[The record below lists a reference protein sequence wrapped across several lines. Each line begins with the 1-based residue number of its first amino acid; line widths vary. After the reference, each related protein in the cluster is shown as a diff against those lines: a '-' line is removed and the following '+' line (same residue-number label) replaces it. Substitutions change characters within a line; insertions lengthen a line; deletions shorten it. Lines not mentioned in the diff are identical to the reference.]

1 MRVAV
6 VGLHYGHIGGMLCS
20 ARNACEVE
28 WVGIVEDDET
38 LCQRHLGDLTM
49 PRYHDIDQLLAEARP
64 ELVIEGLRHDG
75 KTSLVER
82 CAAANV
88 HLIMDKPLCRS
99 QEDWQRM
106 QAALSQSSSEL
117 SMWFTSRSYPPF
129 IALRDIVASGELG
142 DLVSLISTHPHKLRR
157 ETATPWYFDPDKY
170 VGTFHDLACHGVD
183 QIRWLTGCEYT
194 GVHAQWTCK
203 RFTKTPRLIDHAQAS
218 FSLENGTMAILTAD
232 WLTPQASPS
241 FGDTRFILMGTR
253 GSAHLRAY
261 GDDDLYVVSE
271 AKGAYSPT
279 LPPDRGAHFVQ
290 EFIRAIEHSQTP
302 FISKQDVLAVSLAC
316 LRAQQSAQADG
327 RWIPIGQSFAD

>member
-6 VGLHYGHIGGMLCS
+6 VGLHYGHIGGMLSS
-20 ARNACEVE
+20 ARNSCDVE
-28 WVGIVEDDET
+28 WVGVVEDDET
-38 LCQRHLGDLTM
+38 LCQRHLRDLNM
-49 PRYHDIDQLLAEARP
+49 PRYRDIDQLLAGARP
-64 ELVIEGLRHDG
+64 ELVIEGLRHDE

-106 QAALSQSSSEL
+106 QVALSQSNSEL

-142 DLVSLISTHPHKLRR
+142 DLVSLISTHQHKLRR

-170 VGTFHDLACHGVD
+170 AGTFHDLACHGVD
-183 QIRWLTGCEYT
+183 QVRWLTDLEYT
-194 GVHAQWTCK
+194 GVHSQWTCK
-203 RFTKTPRLIDHAQAS
+203 HFTKTPRLIDHAQAS

-232 WLTPQASPS
+232 WLTPQANPS
-241 FGDTRFILMGTR
+241 FGDTRFIITRTR

-261 GDDDLYVVSE
+261 ADDDLYVVSE

-279 LPPDRGAHFVQ
+279 LPPDRGAHFIQ

-302 FISKQDVLAVSLAC
+302 LISKRDVLAVSPAC
-316 LRAQQSAQADG
+316 LRAQRSAQADG
-327 RWIPIGQSFAD
+327 DWIPIV